1 MSELIDRR
9 AFIEQERKLYC
20 EDCDRRKGTKN
31 GKPNVIC
38 YKIGEAPC
46 RACWLDD
53 ALTDLEDFPAVS
65 PWHRVEEDS
74 PDGNED
80 AVIYYEWTGISGRV
94 YRETSIISL
103 NELIVLG
110 RRPIAWIEKPEPQ
123 KEENDDGFVALSIK
137 ETERSEE

>member
-1 MSELIDRR
+1 MSELIDRQ
-9 AFIEQERKLYC
+9 ALLDECMNHYEVGNIEQNC
-20 EDCDRRKGTKN
+20 TMDW
-31 GKPNVIC
+31 IC
-38 YKIGEAPC
+38 KAV
-46 RACWLDD
+46 RN
-53 ALTDLEDFPAVS
+53 FPAAS
-65 PWHRVEEDS
+65 PWHSVEEEP

-110 RRPIAWIEKPEPQ
+110 RRPIAWMEKPDPQ
-123 KEENDDGFVALSIK
+123 KEENEEGFVALAIK